1 MQNLATVAAQ
11 VGVLFALMAVGA
23 VCRRV
28 RLVDEASVKGIVNVL
43 LLVVTP
49 SLIVDSFQRPF
60 DPAMVH
66 GFFWAFAIAAFAHVA
81 VILFAR
87 LFSCGGDRSR
97 PVLRLAM
104 VFSNA
109 GFMGIP
115 LEQAILGSEGVFY
128 GIVYV
133 VVFNFFMWS
142 WGLYEMRGQ
151 VPLSNSR
158 LQLSKERWRSLRPM
172 IVNPGTVG
180 LAIGLPLFF
189 ASVSLPAILKT
200 PISLL
205 AGLNTPLAMLVI
217 GFYLAGADFRRVVR
231 MPSAYLAAAVRLVVF
246 PLALLALLYPLR
258 SHFPRE
264 MMLALVTAA
273 SAPVAAMV
281 SMFASKFS
289 RDVDLSVGLVSGT
302 TLLSIFTMPP
312 VIALAMEVL

>member
-1 MQNLATVAAQ
+1 MKFK
-11 VGVLFALMAVGA
+11 VGFRAK
-23 VCRRV
+23 
-28 RLVDEASVKGIVNVL
+28 D
-43 LLVVTP
+43 
-49 SLIVDSFQRPF
+49 
-60 DPAMVH
+60 
-66 GFFWAFAIAAFAHVA
+66 
-81 VILFAR
+81 
-87 LFSCGGDRSR
+87 
-97 PVLRLAM
+97 
-104 VFSNA
+104 
-109 GFMGIP
+109 
-115 LEQAILGSEGVFY
+115 
-128 GIVYV
+128 
-133 VVFNFFMWS
+133 
-142 WGLYEMRGQ
+142 
-151 VPLSNSR
+151 
-158 LQLSKERWRSLRPM
+158 LRPM

-180 LAIGLPLFF
+180 IAIGLPLFF

-217 GFYLAGADFRRVVR
+217 GFYLAGADFRRVIR

-281 SMFASKFS
+281 SMFASKYE

-312 VIALAMEVL
+312 VIALAMELL

>member
-60 DPAMVH
+60 DSSMMH
-66 GFFWAFAIAAFAHVA
+66 GFFWAFAIASFAHFA
-81 VILFAR
+81 IILLAR
-87 LFSCGGDRSR
+87 LFSRGDDKSR

-115 LEQAILGSEGVFY
+115 LEQAILGAEGVFY

-142 WGLYEMRGQ
+142 WGLYEMRGGG
-151 VPLSNSR
+151 
-158 LQLSKERWRSLRPM
+158 EGWRWRSLRPM

-231 MPSAYLAAAVRLVVF
+231 MPSAYLAAAVRLIVYPLAMVALLF
-246 PLALLALLYPLR
+246 PLRA
-258 SHFPRE
+258 HFPRE

-281 SMFASKFS
+281 SMFASKYE

>member
-28 RLVDEASVKGIVNVL
+28 RLVDETAVKGIVNVL

-60 DPAMVH
+60 DSSMMH
-66 GFFWAFAIAAFAHVA
+66 GFFWAFAIASFAHFA
-81 VILFAR
+81 VILLAR
-87 LFSCGGDRSR
+87 LFSRGDDKSR

-115 LEQAILGSEGVFY
+115 LEQAILGAEGVFY

-205 AGLNTPLAMLVI
+205 AELNTPLAMLVI
-217 GFYLAGADFRRVVR
+217 GFYLAGADFRRVIR
-231 MPSAYLAAAVRLVVF
+231 MPSAYFAAVVRLIVYPLAMVALLF
-246 PLALLALLYPLR
+246 PLRA
-258 SHFPRE
+258 HFPRE

-281 SMFASKFS
+281 SMFASKFE

-302 TLLSIFTMPP
+302 TLLSILTMPP
-312 VIALAMEVL
+312 VIAFAMEVL

>member
-49 SLIVDSFQRPF
+49 SLIIDSFQRPF
-60 DPAMVH
+60 DSSMMH
-66 GFFWAFAIAAFAHVA
+66 GFFWAFAIAVSAHVA
-81 VILFAR
+81 IILFAR
-87 LFSCGGDRSR
+87 LFSRGDDRSR

-115 LEQAILGSEGVFY
+115 LEQAILGAEGVFY

-142 WGLYEMRGQ
+142 WGLYEMKFKVESEKFKVGFRA
-151 VPLSNSR
+151 
-158 LQLSKERWRSLRPM
+158 KDLRPM

-180 LAIGLPLFF
+180 IAIGLPLFF

-217 GFYLAGADFRRVVR
+217 GFYLAGANFRRVVR

>member
-11 VGVLFALMAVGA
+11 VCVLFALMAVGA

-49 SLIVDSFQRPF
+49 CLIIDSFQRPF
-60 DPAMVH
+60 DSSMMH
-66 GFFWAFAIAAFAHVA
+66 GFFWAFAIAVSAHVA
-81 VILFAR
+81 IILFAS
-87 LFSCGGDRSR
+87 LFSRGDDRSR

-115 LEQAILGSEGVFY
+115 LEQAILGAEGVFY

-142 WGLYEMRGQ
+142 WGLYEMKFKVESEKFKVGFRA
-151 VPLSNSR
+151 
-158 LQLSKERWRSLRPM
+158 KDLRPM
-172 IVNPGTVG
+172 VVNPGTVG
-180 LAIGLPLFF
+180 IAIGLPLFF

-231 MPSAYLAAAVRLVVF
+231 MPSAYLAAAIRLVAY
-246 PLALLALLYPLR
+246 PLAMVALLFPLR

-264 MMLALVTAA
+264 MMLAVVTAA

>member
-11 VGVLFALMAVGA
+11 VGVLFSLMAVGA

-49 SLIVDSFQRPF
+49 SLIIDSFQRPF

-81 VILFAR
+81 IILFAR
-87 LFSCGGDRSR
+87 LFSRGDDRSR

-142 WGLYEMRGQ
+142 WGLYEMRG
-151 VPLSNSR
+151 VG
-158 LQLSKERWRSLRPM
+158 EGWRWRSLRPM
-172 IVNPGTVG
+172 VVNPGTVG
-180 LAIGLPLFF
+180 IAIGLPLFF
-189 ASVSLPAILKT
+189 ASLSLPAILKT
-200 PISLL
+200 PIGLL